1 MKRII
6 LLPSEIAQKIA
17 AGEVIERP
25 FSVVKELVEN
35 SLDAGSTEIKIDVV
49 EGGKR
54 VIRVSDNGYGMSRED
69 ALICFERHSTSKLTN
84 AEDLNRIST
93 MGFRG
98 EALPSISAV
107 SRVSLKTFDGIGQKG
122 TQIVRDGEEMI
133 RCDDIA
139 FPRGT
144 GIEVKDLFF
153 NLPAR
158 KKFLR
163 SDRAELSQI
172 VRYMTQ
178 ITLAFPE
185 VRFSLQHGTRRLFD
199 YPAVSGLKERLYQ
212 IYGKSILERLIEID
226 HKEDGRGVHGFVS
239 RPLSGR
245 KDRSHQLLYVNNRLI
260 KDRTVQAALNQSFI
274 GYLEK
279 DRFAEAFLFLTLPYE
294 EVDVNVHPTK
304 AEVRFKESQPIYY
317 LVQAGIAK
325 AISKEIGIKEVYP
338 VTPEIRESRRTDEKY
353 QPSLMKFPGKV
364 EVLTKVSLAPETK
377 RDTGYPRVLG
387 QYLDT
392 YIVAKNEEGILII
405 DQHNAHER
413 VLFEKYTEIDRK
425 KGWPGKMPLLPMVF
439 DLSAS
444 QVLNLEYNR
453 ELLKD
458 VGFLVE
464 NMGGRSFALKEY
476 PDIFKEEE
484 AKQVFLSLIEGIKED
499 KVLDRKGTLLATLA
513 CKSAVK
519 AGQPLALE
527 KMNYLVEELFQTS
540 NPSLCPHGRPIV
552 LKIGRGQIEKE
563 IKRK

>member
-1 MKRII
+1 MKKII
-6 LLPSEIAQKIA
+6 LLPSQIAQKIA

-35 SLDAGSTEIKIDVV
+35 SLDAGSTEISVDVV

-54 VIRVSDNGYGMSRED
+54 LIRVSDNGYGMSRED
-69 ALICFERHSTSKLTN
+69 ALICFERHSTSKL
-84 AEDLNRIST
+84 AQEEDLDRIST

-107 SRVSLKTFDGIGQKG
+107 SRVSLKTSDGIGEKG
-122 TQIVRDGEEMI
+122 TQIVREGEEQL
-133 RCDDIA
+133 RCEDVA

-144 GIEVKDLFF
+144 RIEVEDLFF

-158 KKFLR
+158 QKFLR
-163 SDRAELSQI
+163 SDRAELSRI
-172 VRYMTQ
+172 ANYLTQ
-178 ITLAFPE
+178 IALAFPD
-185 VRFSLQHGTRRLFD
+185 VRFSLQHGMRRVFD
-199 YPAVSGLKERLYQ
+199 YPAVSNLRERLYQ
-212 IYGKSILERLIEID
+212 VYGKSVLDGLIEVD
-226 HKEDGRGVHGFVS
+226 YREDGRGVFGYVS
-239 RPLSGR
+239 RPPSGR
-245 KDRSHQLLYVNNRLI
+245 RDRSHQLFYVNNRPV
-260 KDRTVQAALNQSFI
+260 KDRMVQAALNQSFR

-279 DRFAEAFLFLTLPYE
+279 DRFAEAFLFLTLPYA

-304 AEVRFKESQPIYY
+304 SEVRFEESQPIFY
-317 LVQAGIAK
+317 LLQAGIAQ
-325 AISKEIGIKEVYP
+325 AITKEIGIKEVYP
-338 VTPEIRESRRTDEKY
+338 VRPKIRESRQIDDKY
-353 QPSLMKFPGKV
+353 QTSLMKFPDNV
-364 EVLTKVSLAPETK
+364 EIQTRESFGPETK
-377 RDTGYPRVLG
+377 SETGYPRVLG

-392 YIVAKNEEGILII
+392 YIVASDEEGILII

-413 VLFEKYTEIDRK
+413 VLYEKYTEIDQK

-453 ELLKD
+453 VLLEE

-464 NMGGRSFALKEY
+464 HMGGRSFALKEY

-484 AKQVFLSLIEGIKED
+484 AKQVFLSLLEGIKEE
-499 KVLDRKGTLLATLA
+499 KVLDRKGALIATLA

-519 AGQPLALE
+519 AGQSLAFE

-552 LKIGRGQIEKE
+552 LKIGRSQIEKE

>member
-1 MKRII
+1 MKKII
-6 LLPSEIAQKIA
+6 LLPSKIAQKIA

-35 SLDAGSTEIKIDVV
+35 SLDAGSTEIKVEVI

-54 VIRVSDNGYGMSRED
+54 LIRVSDNGQGMSRED
-69 ALICFERHSTSKLTN
+69 ASISFERHSTSKLKQE
-84 AEDLNRIST
+84 EDLDKIST

-107 SRVSLKTFDGIGQKG
+107 SRVSLKTSDGIGEKG
-122 TQIVRDGEEMI
+122 TQVVREGEEML
-133 RCDDIA
+133 RCEDVA

-144 GIEVKDLFF
+144 SIEVKDLFF

-158 KKFLR
+158 QKFLR

-172 VRYMTQ
+172 VRY
-178 ITLAFPE
+178 ITHIALAFPE
-185 VRFSLQHGTRRLFD
+185 VRFSVQHGNRRVFD
-199 YPAVSGLKERLYQ
+199 YPAVTSIKERLYQ
-212 IYGKSILERLIEID
+212 VYGKSVLERLMAVD
-226 HKEDGRGVHGFVS
+226 HEEDGRGILGFVS
-239 RPLSGR
+239 RPPSGR
-245 KDRSHQLLYVNNRLI
+245 KDRSHQLFYVNNRLV
-260 KDRTVQAALNQSFI
+260 KDRMLQAALNQGFR

-279 DRFAEAFLFLTLPYE
+279 DRFAEAFLFLTLPYP

-304 AEVRFKESQPIYY
+304 AEVRFKESQPIFY
-317 LVQAGIAK
+317 LIQAGIAK
-325 AISKEIGIKEVYP
+325 AITKELGIKEVYP
-338 VTPEIRESRRTDEKY
+338 AQPEIRESRRIDEKY
-353 QPSLMKFPGKV
+353 QPSLMAFPDNVDVRMEK
-364 EVLTKVSLAPETK
+364 SFK
-377 RDTGYPRVLG
+377 REIKREPGYPRVLG

-392 YIVAKNEEGILII
+392 YIVATAEDGVLII

-413 VLFEKYTEIDRK
+413 VLYERYMEIDQK
-425 KGWPGKMPLLPMVF
+425 EGWPRKMSLLPMVF

-444 QVLNLEYNR
+444 QVLNFEHNRALLE
-453 ELLKD
+453 E

-484 AKQVFLSLIEGIKED
+484 AKQIFLSLLEGIKEE
-499 KVLDRKGTLLATLA
+499 KVLDKKGSMIATLA

-519 AGQPLALE
+519 AGQPLVFE
-527 KMNYLVEELFQTS
+527 KMNYLVEELFQTT
-540 NPSLCPHGRPIV
+540 NPSLCPHGRPII